1 MKFYSS
7 IADHYDYIFPYNPMH
22 NTFVLNSITSPED
35 KSLLDIGCGT
45 GNLSLKLAES
55 YSSVSAIDLDP
66 EMIIK
71 ANRKVQKQRNIDFIC
86 MNMMDIRRV
95 FGENRF
101 DSIMSFGNTLVHL
114 HDSEMINQFFSNV
127 RKTLKPSGK
136 FLIQIINYDR
146 ILYENIKGLSTIENK
161 HIRFERKYNYIK
173 KENTVEFIT
182 SLTVK
187 NTGEILEN
195 KVNLYPL
202 LHSEIYSLLEQNNFE
217 KIHFYG
223 DFKKGSFS
231 ADSIPLIVEAY

>member
-22 NTFVLNSITSPED
+22 NTFVLSSVTSPEN

-55 YSSVSAIDLDP
+55 FSSVSAIDLDQ
-66 EMIIK
+66 EMITK
-71 ANRKVQKQRNIDFIC
+71 ADKKVQKQQNIDFIC
-86 MNMMDIRRV
+86 MNMMDILKV

-101 DSIMSFGNTLVHL
+101 DSVMSFGNTLVHL
-114 HDSEMINQFFSNV
+114 NDSIMINQFFSSV
-127 RKTLKPSGK
+127 RKTLKPSGR

-146 ILYENIKGLSTIENK
+146 ILQDNIKGLSTIENE

-173 KENTVEFIT
+173 KENTVEFLT

-187 NTGEILEN
+187 SADEILEN
-195 KVNLYPL
+195 TVNLYPL
-202 LHSEIYSLLEQNNFE
+202 LHSELHSLLKQNNFE